1 MLPLPLP
8 LSDPS
13 PTHFYINN
21 DREAKKVFQVL
32 FFWTNYLADARPTLG
47 HSLGGSLTHLM
58 IITTISL
65 IRPKGHQE
73 PR

>member
-21 DREAKKVFQVL
+21 DREAKKAFQVL
-32 FFWTNYLADARPTLG
+32 FFFGPTIWQAQSQLWG
-47 HSLGGSLTHLM
+47 THN
-58 IITTISL
+58 
-65 IRPKGHQE
+65 
-73 PR
+73 